1 MSDDVQKK
9 VISDLT
15 AECEHNKTY
24 KNRYEK
30 IVDQLAGATDD
41 QQK

>member
-9 VISDLT
+9 VISDLN
-15 AECEHNKTY
+15 AEVEHISKY

-30 IVDQLAGATDD
+30 IVD
-41 QQK
+41 